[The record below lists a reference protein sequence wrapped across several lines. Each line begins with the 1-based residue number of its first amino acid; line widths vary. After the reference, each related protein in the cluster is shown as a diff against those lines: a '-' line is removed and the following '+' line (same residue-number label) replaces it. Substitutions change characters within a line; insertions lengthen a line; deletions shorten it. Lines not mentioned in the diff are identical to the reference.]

1 MKRLLT
7 RKELRLEKGIPYTR
21 VSLWRL
27 ERLGRFPKHINL
39 SPTTVAWL
47 EAEIDAW
54 IAEKVSAR
62 DTAPLEKQQ
71 VKSRHQPAETIVA

>member
-7 RKELRLEKGIPYTR
+7 RKELRSEKGIPYTR

-39 SPTTVAWL
+39 SPTTVAWV
-47 EAEIDAW
+47 ESEIDAW

-62 DTAPLEKQQ
+62 DVTTPDPHPIKSKPRTAE
-71 VKSRHQPAETIVA
+71 AAA